1 MFQHNLNKEE
11 QSWLLEL
18 ARRAILSHL
27 AGVPLEP
34 KSIAGEVFSEVL
46 QQPAGA
52 FVTLQCR
59 GDLRGCVGYIK
70 PHLPL
75 YRTVVEAAV
84 AAAFRDFRFS
94 PLLRE
99 DVDFLEIEISVL
111 SELVP
116 IEITWVEV
124 GKHGLV
130 VSQGS
135 QSGLLLPQV
144 AAERDW
150 TPEQFVE
157 ETCVKAGLPRDA
169 CQKGADLQG
178 FTALVFS
185 GKGLYSE

>member
-1 MFQHNLNKEE
+1 MFPLNLNKEE
-11 QSWLLEL
+11 QSRLLKL

-46 QQPAGA
+46 RQPAGA

-59 GDLRGCVGYIK
+59 GELRGCVGYIE
-70 PHLPL
+70 PRLPL

-84 AAAFRDFRFS
+84 AAAFRDLRFS

-116 IEITWVEV
+116 IEITAVEV

-130 VSQGS
+130 ASQGS

-169 CQKGADLQG
+169 WQKGADLRG

-185 GKGLYSE
+185 GKGLYS